1 MVSTGRLARYV
12 GGRVAVSIAGVA
24 GVLTALYLG
33 IDLVREA
40 ADMTGGYGLVDV
52 AWFLLRTA
60 PARVYD
66 LFPFAALIGAML
78 ALGGLS
84 ARGELVA
91 MRACGFAR
99 PRISTSAIGVAAV
112 FGIAVMLV
120 GELVAPRLELAAR
133 IDRERAMDRQLGAGA
148 GPSLWIRDGDL
159 VVHAGL
165 IAWRDD
171 DRVVFGDLRIYS
183 LAGPSRFERI
193 RHAETARHVD
203 GRWLLTDSV
212 VLDPADGSV
221 TRHAGERALRSGLD
235 PDVFRALATRP
246 RLLPIADIVRIRRH
260 LEDNEQGAVDYRQA
274 FWRRLLYPVN
284 LLAMLFAGVA
294 LLLRAGRGV
303 PPAVGV
309 FAGVSLGIGFI
320 VVHRLVL
327 GLAPVLPLPF
337 GITHLLPAAV
347 FAYGGAL
354 LLRR

>member
-1 MVSTGRLARYV
+1 MVSAGRLTRYV
-12 GGRVAVSIAGVA
+12 GGRVARGVV
-24 GVLTALYLG
+24 GVTLVLTGLYLG
-33 IDLVREA
+33 VDLVREA

-52 AWFLLRTA
+52 AWFLVRTA
-60 PARVYD
+60 PARIYD

-91 MRACGFAR
+91 MRACGFDR
-99 PRISTSAIGVAAV
+99 GRISTGAMAVAALL
-112 FGIAVMLV
+112 GLAVMLL

-133 IDRERAMDRQLGAGA
+133 IDRERAMERQLGGGA

-159 VVHAGL
+159 MVHAGL
-165 IAWRDD
+165 IAWQDD
-171 DRVVFGDLRIYS
+171 DRVVFGDLRIYA
-183 LAGPSRFERI
+183 LASPARFERI
-193 RHAETARHVD
+193 WHASTARHAD
-203 GRWLLTDSV
+203 GRWLLTDV
-212 VLDPADGSV
+212 AALDPV
-221 TRHAGERALRSGLD
+221 TGQVALHAGERALPSGLD
-235 PDVFRALATRP
+235 PGVFRALATRP

-260 LEDNEQGAVDYRQA
+260 LEDNGQEAVDYRQA

-284 LLAMLFAGVA
+284 LVAMLFSGVA
-294 LLLRAGRGV
+294 LLLRTGRGL
-303 PPAVGV
+303 PPAIGV

-337 GITHLLPAAV
+337 GMVHLVPAAL
-347 FAYGGAL
+347 FALAGTW